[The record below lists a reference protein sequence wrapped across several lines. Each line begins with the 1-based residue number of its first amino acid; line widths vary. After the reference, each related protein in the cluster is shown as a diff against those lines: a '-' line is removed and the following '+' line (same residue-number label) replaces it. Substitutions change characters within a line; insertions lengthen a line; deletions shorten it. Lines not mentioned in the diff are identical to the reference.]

1 MNRIIT
7 SAGQNNPFGHGNSV
21 PCIIPCNESF
31 PCQSRPVYGTI
42 DRNLRGVVFLMLE
55 FSLYVNVI
63 LFVVGVLLI
72 FMLLTKQSEHPVLM
86 RALLLAY
93 FLVVI
98 QYNADRF
105 RFTAEKLMLASAT
118 IALFVWVRQPIPAT
132 E

>member
-1 MNRIIT
+1 M
-7 SAGQNNPFGHGNSV
+7 APF
-21 PCIIPCNESF
+21 
-31 PCQSRPVYGTI
+31 RA
-42 DRNLRGVVFLMLE
+42 RVFEGWFFMLE

-63 LFVVGVLLI
+63 LFALGLLLI
-72 FMLLTKQSEHPVLM
+72 VVLLTKQSEHPVLM

-98 QYNADRF
+98 QYNVERF

-118 IALFVWVRQPIPAT
+118 IALFVWVRQPIPTT